1 MSFSLLVP
9 LPDLPMALCSLSLSV
24 SLFLTLSVP
33 LSLPSLIFSPLNSGA
48 CLPNLLLCHFIVE
61 SIGFCLGSLPC
72 VVPCKHFKAL
82 NCGGY
87 RVHLICFPYISDI
100 YISPVISV
108 VKKLLEFYSFG
119 NFTHIICWIIDT
131 CTIEK
136 YIIKTCLAECQL
148 PKTRDST
155 SNTYLFYVVPG
166 IE

>member
-1 MSFSLLVP
+1 MILSSLWDSFSCTCTDYTQSNIWGESRGDLQVPFSLLVP
-9 LPDLPMALCSLSLSV
+9 LPDLSMALFSLSLSV

-48 CLPNLLLCHFIVE
+48 CLPKLLLCHFIVE

-100 YISPVISV
+100 YLTSDMC
-108 VKKLLEFYSFG
+108 G
-119 NFTHIICWIIDT
+119 
-131 CTIEK
+131 EK
-136 YIIKTCLAECQL
+136 TTGI
-148 PKTRDST
+148 
-155 SNTYLFYVVPG
+155 LF
-166 IE
+166 IW